1 MAGKMMDFD
10 GPLVRFTEKAFGL
23 IWLNI
28 LTIVCSLPVITFG
41 ASFAALNTVVLKMSK
56 DQEGY
61 ITKEFFK
68 AFKINI
74 KIGIKASIAILLFV
88 AVALADFYAISLLDV
103 WFADVAWF
111 LLILFVIFFVITV
124 TFLFPIMAKFDAGF
138 VDTVKNSF
146 KFGAS
151 HILKT
156 VLMFLLNIFFWVIS
170 YYFLF
175 LSPLLFICGFSLPAY
190 IGTGL
195 YKEEFVKIEKAHSS
209 ADNKES

>member
-1 MAGKMMDFD
+1 MDGKMFDYD
-10 GPLVRFTEKAFGL
+10 GPLMRFTEKAFGL

-41 ASFAALNTVVLKMSK
+41 ASFAALNTVVLKMSRN
-56 DQEGY
+56 QEGY
-61 ITKEFFK
+61 VTKEFFT
-68 AFKINI
+68 AFKANL
-74 KIGIKASIAILLFV
+74 KIGIKTSVAILLFTS
-88 AVALADFYAISLLDV
+88 VALADFYAISLLDV

-138 VDTVKNSF
+138 ADTVKNSL

-156 VLMFLLNIFFWVIS
+156 LLMFFLNIMFWVIS
-170 YYFLF
+170 YFFLF

-195 YKEEFVKIEKAHSS
+195 YKEEFKKIEEAHQTE
-209 ADNKES
+209 N